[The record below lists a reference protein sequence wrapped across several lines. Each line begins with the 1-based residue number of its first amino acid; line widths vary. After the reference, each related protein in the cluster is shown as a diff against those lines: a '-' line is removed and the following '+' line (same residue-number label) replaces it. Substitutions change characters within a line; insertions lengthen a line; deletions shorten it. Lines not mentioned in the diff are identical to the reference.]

1 MPNLVKQ
8 SFTARGKRQSRVALK
23 GPMPNVQSPI
33 ADRVS
38 CAERLPLDFGP
49 WTCDFARW
57 TLDFGLECGRAT
69 MRAMKLLQTIDNPA
83 DLRRLPLDQLPE
95 VAHEIRQYILETMA
109 RVGGHTGASL
119 GAVEL
124 AVALHYAFD
133 TPSDR
138 LVWDVGHQAYAHK
151 ILTGRRE
158 QLSTIKQYGGLSGFL
173 KREESEYDTF
183 GAGHAST
190 SLSAAL
196 GMAIARD
203 RKGEAHHVCAV
214 IGDAS
219 LAGGMAMEAINQAG
233 HLKTRL
239 IVLLNDNEMSIAPAV
254 GALTGYLN
262 RLREAQGY
270 HRFKD
275 EVGDT
280 LLSMPFGERLHHA
293 AKTMKDALAAAVL
306 PGALVNELG
315 FKYIGYVD
323 GHNPRALV
331 AALREAQNIKD
342 GPVIVH
348 ALTTKGKGYP
358 GGEKNYYAWH
368 ATGPF
373 DLTTGKA
380 IKSAAKAPQY
390 THVFGDTLC
399 ELMAKDEKIVALTAA
414 MPDGTG
420 IDRVLEKF
428 PKRAFDVG
436 IAEQHAI
443 TFSAGMACEGLKPV
457 AAIYST
463 FLQRGFDQ
471 LMHDVCIQNLNVT
484 LALDRAGIVGGDG
497 PTHHGLL
504 DIAYLRGMPNMILM
518 APKDECELRDM
529 LYTSIEHFGPV
540 AMRYPRGNGIGVD
553 ISRPPQL
560 LEIGKGEIV
569 RDAGGDVAIIAY
581 GSMVHPALTA
591 AENLAKE
598 GIETTVVNARFV
610 KPLDASLILAI
621 ARTKRLIV
629 TVEEAYLAAGF
640 GSAVLELLEENGLQD
655 QVRVVR
661 MGVPD
666 RLVTHGDP
674 KLLLAK
680 YGLDSDG
687 IYIRVKESVE
697 VLEDRRTKRV
707 KVRS

>member
-1 MPNLVKQ
+1 MSL
-8 SFTARGKRQSRVALK
+8 
-23 GPMPNVQSPI
+23 
-33 ADRVS
+33 
-38 CAERLPLDFGP
+38 
-49 WTCDFARW
+49 
-57 TLDFGLECGRAT
+57 LEKINAT
-69 MRAMKLLQTIDNPA
+69 A
-83 DLRRLPLDQLPE
+83 DLRRLPLEQLE
-95 VAHEIRQYILETMA
+95 TVADEIRQYILETMS
-109 RVGGHTGASL
+109 RIGGHTGASL
-119 GAVEL
+119 GAIEL

-133 TPSDR
+133 TPRDR

-151 ILTGRRE
+151 ILTGRRD
-158 QLSTIKQYGGLSGFL
+158 LLPKIKQYGGISGFL
-173 KREESEYDTF
+173 RRDESEYDTF

-203 RKGEAHHVCAV
+203 RKGEDHHVVAL

-233 HLKTRL
+233 HLRTRL

-262 RLREAQGY
+262 RLRGAQGY

-275 EVGDT
+275 EVEET
-280 LLSMPFGERLHHA
+280 LLAIPTLGGRLHHA
-293 AKTMKDALAAAVL
+293 AKTMKDAIAAAVL
-306 PGALVNELG
+306 PGALVSELG

-331 AALREAQNIKD
+331 AALREAKQVKD

-358 GGEKNYYAWH
+358 QAEKDYYRWH

-373 DLTTGKA
+373 DLKTGKVVKA
-380 IKSAAKAPQY
+380 RAKTPTY
-390 THVFGDTLC
+390 TSVFGKTLC
-399 ELMAKDEKIVALTAA
+399 ELMEKDSKIVALTAA

-420 IDRVLEKF
+420 VCEALEKF
-428 PKRAFDVG
+428 PDRSFDVG
-436 IAEQHAI
+436 IAEQHCV
-443 TFSAGMACEGLKPV
+443 TFAAGMSCEGLKPV
-457 AAIYST
+457 CAIYST

-471 LMHDVCIQNLNVT
+471 VVHDVCIQNLNVKFC
-484 LALDRAGIVGGDG
+484 LDRAGIAGGDG

-504 DIAYLRGMPNMILM
+504 DIAYLRGVPNIVVM
-518 APKDECELRDM
+518 APKDEGEMRDM
-529 LYTSIEHFGPV
+529 MLTLVEHEGPA
-540 AMRYPRGNGIGVD
+540 AMRYPRGNGVGASID
-553 ISRPPQL
+553 REPQL
-560 LEIGKGEIV
+560 LEIGKGEIL
-569 RDAGGDVAIIAY
+569 RDGGEIAIVAY
-581 GSMVHPALTA
+581 GSMVHPALQA
-591 AENLAKE
+591 ANNLFRE

-610 KPLDASLILAI
+610 KPLDAQLLLAL

-629 TVEEAYLAAGF
+629 TVEEAYLAGGF

-655 QVRVVR
+655 RVRVVR
-661 MGVPD
+661 MGFPD
-666 RLVTHGDP
+666 RLVTHGDA

-687 IYIRVKESVE
+687 IFTRVRESIE
-697 VLEDRRTKRV
+697 VLDDRRAKPQ

>member
-1 MPNLVKQ
+1 MSL
-8 SFTARGKRQSRVALK
+8 
-23 GPMPNVQSPI
+23 
-33 ADRVS
+33 
-38 CAERLPLDFGP
+38 
-49 WTCDFARW
+49 
-57 TLDFGLECGRAT
+57 LEKINDT
-69 MRAMKLLQTIDNPA
+69 A
-83 DLRRLPLDQLPE
+83 DLRRLPPEQLE
-95 VAHEIRQYILETMA
+95 TVADEIRQYILETMS
-109 RVGGHTGASL
+109 RIGGHTGASL
-119 GAVEL
+119 GAIEL

-133 TPSDR
+133 TPRDR

-151 ILTGRRE
+151 ILTGRRD
-158 QLSTIKQYGGLSGFL
+158 LLPTIKQYGGISGFL
-173 KREESEYDTF
+173 RRDESEYDTF

-196 GMAIARD
+196 GMAVARD
-203 RKGEAHHVCAV
+203 RKGEDHHVVAL

-262 RLREAQGY
+262 RIREAQGY

-275 EVGDT
+275 EVEET
-280 LLSMPFGERLHHA
+280 LLSIPSLGGRLHHA
-293 AKTMKDALAAAVL
+293 AKTVKDAIAAAVL
-306 PGALVNELG
+306 PGALVSELG

-331 AALREAQNIKD
+331 AALREAKQVKD

-358 GGEKNYYAWH
+358 QAEKDYYRWH

-373 DLTTGKA
+373 DLKTGKA
-380 IKSAAKAPQY
+380 VKAATKAPTY
-390 THVFGDTLC
+390 TAVFGKTLC
-399 ELMAKDEKIVALTAA
+399 QLMEKDPKIVALTAA

-420 IDRVLEKF
+420 VCEALEKF
-428 PKRAFDVG
+428 PDRSFDVG
-436 IAEQHAI
+436 IAEQHCV
-443 TFSAGMACEGLKPV
+443 TFAAGMSCEGLKPV
-457 AAIYST
+457 CAIYST

-471 LMHDVCIQNLNVT
+471 LVHDVCIQNLNVKFC
-484 LALDRAGIVGGDG
+484 LDRGGIAGGDG

-504 DIAYLRGMPNMILM
+504 DIAYLRGVPNIVVM
-518 APKDECELRDM
+518 APKDEGEMRDM
-529 LYTSIEHFGPV
+529 MLTLMEHEGPA
-540 AMRYPRGNGIGVD
+540 AMRYPRGNGVGASID
-553 ISRPPQL
+553 RDPQL
-560 LEIGKGEIV
+560 LEIGKGEIL
-569 RDAGGDVAIIAY
+569 RDGGEIAIVAY
-581 GSMVHPALTA
+581 GSMVHPSLHA

-598 GIETTVVNARFV
+598 GIETTIVNARFV
-610 KPLDASLILAI
+610 KPLDAHLLLAL

-629 TVEEAYLAAGF
+629 TVEEAYLAGGF

-655 QVRVVR
+655 KVRVVR
-661 MGVPD
+661 MGFPD

-680 YGLDSDG
+680 YGLDADG
-687 IYIRVKESVE
+687 IYTRVKESIE
-697 VLEDRRTKRV
+697 VLDARRAKPQ
-707 KVRS
+707 KVGS